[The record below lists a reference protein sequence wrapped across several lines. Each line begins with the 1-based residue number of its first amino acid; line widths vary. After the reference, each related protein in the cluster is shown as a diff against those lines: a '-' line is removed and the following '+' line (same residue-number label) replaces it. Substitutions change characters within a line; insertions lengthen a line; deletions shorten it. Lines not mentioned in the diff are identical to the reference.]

1 MKRFPTLLCLTV
13 TLASAFC
20 VAGCSSS
27 EDPSSEES
35 RDAQSR
41 VRAMLQEGPD
51 PAGVENACL
60 LAYAAQYDQL
70 LPLSLAAAVTG
81 SPAEQARTNYSRSL
95 ADPARHELR
104 YSWPSERVRMVGLT
118 GRQMPVPRND
128 VMGLGG
134 MQALSHERFQERHRP
149 TTEEDRKA
157 FDRSI
162 ETSDQE
168 SLQSEQAKNLAS
180 GFGGYIADITQAYRD
195 VPGVG
200 QAAAYNTAQSMLYVQ
215 DRGVTFYVLADLSDE
230 DHDANQA
237 KAVEVARRVL
247 ARCP

>member
-1 MKRFPTLLCLTV
+1 MKRSPTLLCFSV
-13 TLASAFC
+13 SLAIACC

-27 EDPSSEES
+27 EDPE
-35 RDAQSR
+35 DAQAS
-41 VRAMLQEGPD
+41 VRDVLQEGRNSG
-51 PAGVENACL
+51 GVENACL
-60 LAYAAQYDQL
+60 LAYAAQYDEL
-70 LPLSLAAAVTG
+70 LPLSLATAVTG
-81 SPAEQARTNYSRSL
+81 LPAEQARTNYSKVL
-95 ADPARHELR
+95 ADPAHHELQ

-118 GRQMPVPRND
+118 GREMSVPRND

-134 MQALSHERFQERHRP
+134 MQAQSRERFLERHRP
-149 TTEEDRKA
+149 MTDEDRKA
-157 FDRSI
+157 FDRAI

-168 SLQSEQAKNLAS
+168 ALQSEQAKNLAS
-180 GFGGYIADITQAYRD
+180 GFGGMIADITQAYRD
-195 VPGVG
+195 VPGIG

-237 KAVEVARRVL
+237 KAVEVARRVI